1 MGVKK
6 SVKDLKLIHAIK
18 MKFLFAVFVAAVS
31 AISLPASLPAS
42 MLASILSDS
51 TVMEAVA
58 ETLGSDAVT
67 SDGVNLSALFGG
79 SAAAVS
85 AAADSAAAAASA
97 AADSAAAAA
106 VDTAALE
113 ACTNAQNELA
123 NSQNDLETFGLKLAC
138 EGACDGIEGE
148 TCGFLVNG
156 VSFALVALLAFL
168 RN

>member
-79 SAAAVS
+79 
-85 AAADSAAAAASA
+85 AASA
-97 AADSAAAAA
+97 AADSAAAASA
-106 VDTAALE
+106 ADSVDESVLQ
-113 ACTNAQNELA
+113 ACTDAQN
-123 NSQNDLETFGLKLAC
+123 KL
-138 EGACDGIEGE
+138 GA
-148 TCGFLVNG
+148 T
-156 VSFALVALLAFL
+156 
-168 RN
+168 